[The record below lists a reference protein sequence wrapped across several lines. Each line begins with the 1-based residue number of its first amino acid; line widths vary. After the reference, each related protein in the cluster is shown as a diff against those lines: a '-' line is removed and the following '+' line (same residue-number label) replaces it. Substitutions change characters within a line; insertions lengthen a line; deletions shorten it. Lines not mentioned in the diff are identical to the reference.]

1 MKLITSIKVEGFRS
15 IVDDSATPLGDFT
28 CLVGTNNSGKSNI
41 LRALNLFFTGEP
53 EPGSL
58 LEFARDYHANPR
70 SRMKKQIR
78 ISVSFDLP
86 YYFKFR
92 EGLEDMGKKFGKQFT
107 IRKTWTLFQPEPE
120 YEVAG
125 PDNDFEKIDARTII
139 QFTDLINFRYIQNRT
154 VPAQALRAES
164 SAFQAHIN
172 RRLSKQQKNDA
183 TDLLRNVRTIASEA
197 VSEANEN
204 LAISTDSMDKLE
216 MSTPLNIASLAEVS
230 GFGAEI
236 RTGARIS
243 DMLWGSGTQAY
254 MMFQLLKIVDTD
266 YRRHFGWRQAAIWAI
281 EEPESSLHKDLE
293 QRLAIILREWSD
305 NQALRLQ
312 VLGTTHSEIC
322 VTAASEAFLVELN
335 KEGRTTIRHEPIPL
349 LAYHAA
355 AMGISRPV
363 EPVLCFLLNPVVLV
377 EGPID
382 ARVLTNVAQRTGV
395 ATNCKFVSL
404 PEIDP
409 MQSGGGADEMV
420 RYLKRYKRLIQN
432 RPPIAPFMAL
442 FDWEISDQLLQK
454 ARENYGKD
462 ADIRVN
468 RMDPSH
474 ANEKVSPDIPGIE
487 RFYPT
492 ELFKIARDKN
502 KVDVAIDQYGNV
514 SIDRSKIKKAKGA
527 LANMLCEAPDE
538 SWYEHL
544 KKVLEDVQTTS
555 LIVPDS
561 QIGLHLSA

>member
-53 EPGSL
+53 EPGSP

-70 SRMKKQIR
+70 SKKKKQIR
-78 ISVSFDLP
+78 ISISFDLP

-92 EGLEDMGKKFGKQFT
+92 EGLEDTEKKLGKQFT

-125 PDNDFEKIDARTII
+125 SDNDFKKIDAATVK

-183 TDLLRNVRTIASEA
+183 TTLLRNVRAIASEA

-204 LAISTDSMDKLE
+204 LAISTDSMNKLE

-236 RTGARIS
+236 RTGARVS

-305 NQALRLQ
+305 NQDLRLQ

-322 VTAASEAFLVELN
+322 VTAASEAFLIELD
-335 KEGRTTIRHEPIPL
+335 KEGRTTIKHEPIPI
-349 LAYHAA
+349 LAYDAA

-382 ARVLTNVAQRTGV
+382 ARILTHVAQNTGV
-395 ATNCKFVSL
+395 ATHCKFVSL
-404 PEIDP
+404 PEMDP
-409 MQSGGGADEMV
+409 MQSGGADEVV
-420 RYLKRYKRLIQN
+420 RYLKRYKWLIQN

-442 FDWEISDQLLQK
+442 FDWEISDQLLLK
-454 ARENYGKD
+454 ARDNYGEY

-474 ANEKVSPDIPGIE
+474 ADPKVSPDIPGIE
-487 RFYPT
+487 RFYPI
-492 ELFKIARDKN
+492 ELFQAARDKN
-502 KVDVAIDQYGNV
+502 RVDVAIDQYGNV
-514 SIDRSKIKKAKGA
+514 SIDKSKLKKAKST
-527 LANMLCEAPDE
+527 LANMLCKAPDA
-538 SWYEHL
+538 SWYGHL
-544 KKVLEDVQTTS
+544 KKVLEDVQTKS
-555 LIVPDS
+555 LIVFGS
-561 QIGLHLSA
+561 QIGLHS